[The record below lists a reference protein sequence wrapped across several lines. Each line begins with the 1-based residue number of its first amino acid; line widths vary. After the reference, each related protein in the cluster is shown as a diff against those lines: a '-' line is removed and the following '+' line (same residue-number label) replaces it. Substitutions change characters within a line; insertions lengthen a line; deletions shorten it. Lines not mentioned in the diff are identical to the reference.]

1 LPVVSRIP
9 AILADAD
16 ISGRI
21 PDGLAA
27 YWAERFLTATS
38 AGEGEETLATAFL
51 AGGHQM
57 SKGRPPS
64 KPFRNASKRSAS
76 SSETGVRISNMHVL
90 ISAPCMR
97 HSRVCHI
104 NLGQVAALA
113 ISCGEEKNDNGW
125 LIPKGHQDR

>member
-1 LPVVSRIP
+1 VRVVPCIP

-16 ISGRI
+16 VLGRI
-21 PDGLAA
+21 PDGLTT
-27 YWAERFLTATS
+27 YRAEGFLTATS
-38 AGEGEETLATAFL
+38 AGEGEEALATAFL

-76 SSETGVRISNMHVL
+76 SSETGVRISYMHVL

-97 HSRVCHI
+97 YSRVRHI

-113 ISCGEEKNDNGW
+113 ISCEKEKNDNVW
-125 LIPKGHQDR
+125 LVPKGHQDR